1 MARRGFTL
9 IELLVVMA
17 VLALLLTLAVP
28 RYLGHVD
35 RSREAVLRQNLDGL
49 REAIDKYHADRGR
62 YPDGLEDLV
71 AQRYL
76 RSVPVDP
83 VTDRS
88 DSWTLLPP
96 PPGADPGGVY
106 DIRSGAE
113 GTGADGSRYDTW

>member
-35 RSREAVLRQNLDGL
+35 RSRETVLRQNLDGL

-62 YPDGLEDLV
+62 YPEALDELV
-71 AQRYL
+71 KQRYL
-76 RSVPVDP
+76 RAVPVDP
-83 VTDRS
+83 LTDRS

-96 PPGADPGGVY
+96 PPGSDGGGVY
-106 DIRSGAE
+106 DIRSGAD
-113 GTGADGSRYDTW
+113 GTAADGSRYDTW